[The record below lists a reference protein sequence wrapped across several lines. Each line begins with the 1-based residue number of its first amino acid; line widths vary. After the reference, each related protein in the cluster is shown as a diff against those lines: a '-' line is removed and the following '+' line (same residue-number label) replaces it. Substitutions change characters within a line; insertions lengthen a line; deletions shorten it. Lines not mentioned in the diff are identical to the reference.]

1 MIARVPVYGTTDAGR
16 NLYLRIKQELQ
27 GVWIEGI
34 SDPLRPVFHYRRR
47 RQAVCCDCAHVD
59 DFLWAATPPDEPVV
73 QQLLDRFKIGRIES
87 DKFRLCGREYVQHA
101 DGTIQ
106 INCRDNTHAIRP
118 IDVHKSE
125 KEATPVSSS
134 QRTALRSVIGSL
146 AWVAR
151 ATRPDLAYRVKALQQ
166 QGVKATA
173 TVETLRDA
181 NRVVALALNDAE
193 RCITYK
199 AKLQLPWSPGELAVV
214 TFCDASFAGES
225 EHKSRKGRFRYLT
238 SAKVASDPDA
248 THHEMHS
255 HRIQLIDDEA
265 SVPSDPPM

>member
-1 MIARVPVYGTTDAGR
+1 M
-16 NLYLRIKQELQ
+16 
-27 GVWIEGI
+27 
-34 SDPLRPVFHYRRR
+34 
-47 RQAVCCDCAHVD
+47 
-59 DFLWAATPPDEPVV
+59 
-73 QQLLDRFKIGRIES
+73 
-87 DKFRLCGREYVQHA
+87 
-101 DGTIQ
+101 
-106 INCRDNTHAIRP
+106 
-118 IDVHKSE
+118 
-125 KEATPVSSS
+125 SSS

-248 THHEMHS
+248 THHEMHLIAYS
-255 HRIQLIDDEA
+255 SSTMKRVCRATPQCEAYSLQHTAEHGDRIRSALLSSPCHRTGRRLLVVACFICSLPIA
-265 SVPSDPPM
+265 ARCPTT